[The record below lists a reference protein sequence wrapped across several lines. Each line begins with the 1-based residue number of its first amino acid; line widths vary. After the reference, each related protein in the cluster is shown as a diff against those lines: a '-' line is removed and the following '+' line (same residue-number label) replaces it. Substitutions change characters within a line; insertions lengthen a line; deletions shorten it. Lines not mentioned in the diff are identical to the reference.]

1 MSSGSEVAVR
11 FDQSATSS
19 LFAASKQSGSAMAA
33 AILRADPA
41 RQAVQ
46 VHSSRLLLC
55 AAALSNNDQFSL
67 STISS
72 SSLASNPFAIANR
85 TCLIGGSGFK
95 NAIGTVKKGILWVFP
110 PPPRPA
116 HDQVPGHPLC
126 PISVCALPAPI
137 VLQTSILGP
146 LLSGNFDHCITLP
159 YFKVRTCSKDNLFTG
174 IERLRII
181 SILHSSALF

>member
-19 LFAASKQSGSAMAA
+19 LFAASKQSGSAVAA

-67 STISS
+67 SIPSS
-72 SSLASNPFAIANR
+72 S
-85 TCLIGGSGFK
+85 SGFK

-116 HDQVPGHPLC
+116 HDQVPGYLLC
-126 PISVCALPAPI
+126 PLSVCALPAPI

-159 YFKVRTCSKDNLFTG
+159 YFKVRTCSKDNLFAG
-174 IERLRII
+174 IE
-181 SILHSSALF
+181 